1 MEIWDC
7 SGPKTWVLAPVVAQT
22 WAGQLLSRCPS
33 LFIYLSY
40 LDTKWRK
47 KDYPIYLQSV
57 VSLKKDAVKQEYM
70 WLLL

>member
-40 LDTKWRK
+40 LDTK
-47 KDYPIYLQSV
+47 
-57 VSLKKDAVKQEYM
+57 
-70 WLLL
+70 